1 MLTPQGPCPCLSP
14 DTQREMLQDIA
25 SPAPRNVSLLGILYS
40 TPTWALWSAPAGP
53 PSNLY
58 PQLIPHFPR
67 ELPGSALLLGEC
79 ELVMAG
85 KVEDHPMDIFE
96 HPTGPV
102 QPLPS
107 VHPRSFHPSGLLDLQ
122 SEDPVSNLATTA

>member
-1 MLTPQGPCPCLSP
+1 MLSSPHLLSAPGQAHTLVLCLPVPWGSMLTPQGPCPCLSP

-25 SPAPRNVSLLGILYS
+25 SPAPRNVPLLGILYS

-85 KVEDHPMDIFE
+85 KVEDHPMDIF
-96 HPTGPV
+96 
-102 QPLPS
+102 
-107 VHPRSFHPSGLLDLQ
+107 
-122 SEDPVSNLATTA
+122 